1 MNPVLSLHTTPV
13 FPIRATNSR
22 SVWIVASLVVSPFTI
37 STSFMITGGLKKCR
51 PAKRSARFVAAA
63 ISTIVKLDV
72 FEQKIVAGGQIVSS
86 SPTSFFFGPI
96 SSTIASMI
104 RSRSLNSASEVVPR
118 TRPRAAF
125 ASASEIRWLLTS
137 RASDPSTRWR
147 PLSMNDWST
156 SRTSV
161 SSPACAL
168 TGTKKVCD
176 EGTCG
181 ACTVLVDGR
190 PVYSCMTLA
199 VTSEGKRVETIEGLA
214 KDGELH
220 PVQRAFID
228 ADAFQCGFCTPGQ
241 IMSIVALL
249 RENPTPTEE
258 DVRRA
263 VAGNLCRCGAYPNI
277 VAAGVSAGRRKR

>member
-1 MNPVLSLHTTPV
+1 VLRGPGEAD
-13 FPIRATNSR
+13 IA
-22 SVWIVASLVVSPFTI
+22 FTVN
-37 STSFMITGGLKKCR
+37 GA
-51 PAKRSARFVAAA
+51 PAKV
-63 ISTIVKLDV
+63 
-72 FEQKIVAGGQIVSS
+72 
-86 SPTSFFFGPI
+86 
-96 SSTIASMI
+96 
-104 RSRSLNSASEVVPR
+104 
-118 TRPRAAF
+118 RAAP
-125 ASASEIRWLLTS
+125 RRTLLDTL
-137 RASDPSTRWR
+137 RET
-147 PLSMNDWST
+147 L
-156 SRTSV
+156 
-161 SSPACAL
+161 AL

-181 ACTVLVDGR
+181 ACTVLVEGR

-199 VTSEGKRVETIEGLA
+199 ITCEGKSIETIEGIS

-249 RENPTPTEE
+249 RENSAPTED

-277 VAAGVSAGRRKR
+277 VKAGVSAGKRKS